1 MRTTLDIEGKLLDS
15 VVAATGEK
23 TKSKAVNAAL
33 KEYIRRKHVQELID
47 SWGKIIVDDYSEQAL
62 EAQEQKR
69 AYLARSGLRSEETT
83 PTGENEVD
91 ECEPHWT

>member
-1 MRTTLDIEGKLLDS
+1 MRTTLDVDSKLLNS

-47 SWGKIIVDDYSEQAL
+47 SWGNIIVDDYSEQAL
-62 EAQEQKR
+62 EAEKRKR
-69 AYLARSGLRSEETT
+69 AYLASLRDGATQ
-83 PTGENEVD
+83 
-91 ECEPHWT
+91 

>member
-1 MRTTLDIEGKLLDS
+1 MRTTLDVDSKLLNS

-62 EAQEQKR
+62 EAEERKR
-69 AYLARSGLRSEETT
+69 AYLASLGDD
-83 PTGENEVD
+83 NAQ
-91 ECEPHWT
+91 